1 MGKMGRRPILRT
13 FVSQATGD
21 KGHRDKH
28 TRHHHTMSPE
38 KEGNINPSRRYV
50 LWRSK
55 QPGAM
60 VESTYSSNQ
69 GRMEERKKMSRTSMT
84 SVTTPVSSVTR
95 DSSSTLLGT
104 GANIISVEMSHA

>member
-1 MGKMGRRPILRT
+1 MGKMGRRPILGT

-60 VESTYSSNQ
+60 VVSTYSSSQ
-69 GRMEERKKMSRTSMT
+69 DGMEKRKK
-84 SVTTPVSSVTR
+84 
-95 DSSSTLLGT
+95 
-104 GANIISVEMSHA
+104 

>member
-1 MGKMGRRPILRT
+1 MGKMGRRPILGT

-60 VESTYSSNQ
+60 VVSTYSRNRG
-69 GRMEERKKMSRTSMT
+69 GREERRKRAE
-84 SVTTPVSSVTR
+84 R
-95 DSSSTLLGT
+95 Q
-104 GANIISVEMSHA
+104 

>member
-1 MGKMGRRPILRT
+1 MGKMGRRPILGT

-21 KGHRDKH
+21 KGYRDKH

-60 VESTYSSNQ
+60 VVSTYSSSQ
-69 GRMEERKKMSRTSMT
+69 DGMEKKKMSKT
-84 SVTTPVSSVTR
+84 SVPSVTR

-104 GANIISVEMSHA
+104 AANIISAEMSHAK

>member
-1 MGKMGRRPILRT
+1 MGKMGRRPILGT

-55 QPGAM
+55 QP
-60 VESTYSSNQ
+60 
-69 GRMEERKKMSRTSMT
+69 
-84 SVTTPVSSVTR
+84 
-95 DSSSTLLGT
+95 
-104 GANIISVEMSHA
+104 